1 MFSLFVSRSENT
13 RKSSLEILRPT
24 RSSQMAIEFGLLVVC
39 MDAPCQ
45 EKPVDADHRV
55 KGTSLDMF
63 GQKKTSNYLKFQ
75 QHGRNISNSDG
86 KPCIRPEM
94 PLAKRKTDV
103 FGFHIGSVH
112 LRHEMLRR
120 SAGRWQLGNKMRR
133 RLAGGL
139 LHVTAINHHP

>member
-45 EKPVDADHRV
+45 EKPADADHRV

-63 GQKKTSNYLKFQ
+63 GQKKHQT
-75 QHGRNISNSDG
+75 
-86 KPCIRPEM
+86 
-94 PLAKRKTDV
+94 T
-103 FGFHIGSVH
+103 
-112 LRHEMLRR
+112 
-120 SAGRWQLGNKMRR
+120 
-133 RLAGGL
+133 
-139 LHVTAINHHP
+139 

>member
-63 GQKKTSNYLKFQ
+63 GQKNIKLPEIPATWKKHLKF
-75 QHGRNISNSDG
+75 
-86 KPCIRPEM
+86 
-94 PLAKRKTDV
+94 
-103 FGFHIGSVH
+103 
-112 LRHEMLRR
+112 
-120 SAGRWQLGNKMRR
+120 RWKALY
-133 RLAGGL
+133 
-139 LHVTAINHHP
+139 